1 MKRLLNIIF
10 FTSLIF
16 YGLSFLIF
24 VLRMMWFPPTMMGM
38 MMGRQMMY
46 NHMLYWFFQ
55 TFFISIMIV
64 GIIILVWVVKE
75 VRKSKKS

>member
-1 MKRLLNIIF
+1 MKRMLNIIF

-24 VLRMMWFPPTMMGM
+24 VVRMMWFPPTMMGM

-46 NHMLYWFFQ
+46 NHLLYWFIQ
-55 TFFISIMIV
+55 TFFISIIIV

-75 VRKSKKS
+75 AKKGMKS